1 VLAGFAGLLVA
12 VVLLSLAVGSRAIA
26 PAEVL
31 GALFSPLEGNTDQMV
46 VRDLRIPRTVIGLIA
61 GAALGLAG
69 ATMQGVTRNPLA
81 DPGLLGVNAGSSLFV
96 VAGIT
101 FFGVTT
107 PMGFVWFAFAGAAV
121 ATIVVYAIASAG
133 RGGATPVTL
142 ALAGAALTA
151 ALTSLITLV
160 LITDLDTLNTYRF
173 WAVGS
178 LVGRGL
184 DAAGVVVPLVAIG
197 AVLAFA
203 SARGFNVLSLGDD
216 LARGL
221 GQSVRRARVTSA
233 IAVVLLCGGAT
244 ALAGPIVFVGLVV
257 PHLARRF
264 TGADYRWILAY
275 SLVLGPTLLLLADIV
290 GRLIALPGELE
301 AGIVVAFLGAPV
313 LIAFVRRS
321 TVKAL

>member
-1 VLAGFAGLLVA
+1 M
-12 VVLLSLAVGSRAIA
+12 LSLAVGARSI
-26 PAEVL
+26 PPLEVL
-31 GALFSPLEGNTDQMV
+31 GALFAPVHGNADHVV
-46 VRDLRIPRTVIGLIA
+46 VRDLRVPRTIVGLIA

-69 ATMQGVTRNPLA
+69 STMQGVTRNPLA

-101 FFGVTT
+101 FFGVTS

-121 ATIVVYAIASAG
+121 ATIAVYSIASAG
-133 RGGATPVTL
+133 REGATPVAL
-142 ALAGAALTA
+142 ALSGAALTA

-160 LITDLDTLNTYRF
+160 LVTDLDTLNTYRF

-178 LVGRGL
+178 LVGREL
-184 DAAGVVVPLVAIG
+184 DTAGVVLPFVAVG

-216 LARGL
+216 VARGL
-221 GQSVRRARVTSA
+221 GQSVGRARVTSA
-233 IAVVLLCGGAT
+233 IAIVLLCGGAT

-275 SLVLGPTLLLLADIV
+275 SVVLGPTLLLLADIV
-290 GRLIALPGELE
+290 GRLVALPGELE

-313 LIAFVRRS
+313 LIAFVQRS